1 MKNWTEQHIQQLKEQ
16 GRIVDYKDNG
26 RTHAMPPNL
35 PNTAVKK
42 RSKYNAT
49 KTTVN
54 GLQFASMKE
63 ANYYKNVLLP
73 RLKAGEIG
81 LLELQKE
88 YELNPGGTHSLKY
101 LADFVW
107 VEALT
112 GETKVV
118 DVKGFRTRE
127 YLKKRRLMKK
137 VHGIIILEV

>member
-1 MKNWTEQHIQQLKEQ
+1 MKHWTAQHIQQLKDE
-16 GRIVDYKDNG
+16 GRIVDYKENG
-26 RTHAMPPNL
+26 RTHGMPQNL
-35 PNTAVKK
+35 PNTALKK

-88 YELNPGGTHSLKY
+88 YELNNGGTYSYKY
-101 LADFVW
+101 RADFVW

-112 GETKVV
+112 GETVIC
-118 DVKGFRTRE
+118 DVKGYATKE
-127 YLKKRRLMKK
+127 LKKKCRLMKK
-137 VHGIIILEV
+137 VHGITIKIV

>member
-16 GRIVDYKDNG
+16 GRIVDYKENG
-26 RTHAMPPNL
+26 RINAMPPNL

-54 GLQFASMKE
+54 GLEFASMKE